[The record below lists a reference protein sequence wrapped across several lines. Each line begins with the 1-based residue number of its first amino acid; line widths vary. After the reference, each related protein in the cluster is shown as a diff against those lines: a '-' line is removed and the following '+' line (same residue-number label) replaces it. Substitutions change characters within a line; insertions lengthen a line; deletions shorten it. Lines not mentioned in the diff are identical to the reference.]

1 MPVLRSLYR
10 AVMALGR
17 PLLLRKLRRRGEQEP
32 LYLHAVHQRFA
43 DYTPQ
48 EQQQAAAHVGAWVW
62 IHAVSLGE
70 TRAAAILLQALRS
83 VRPDLKLLLTN
94 GTATGHAEGRKL
106 LRDGDMQVWLPL
118 DSRAAA
124 RRFLQLFRPRVGLL
138 LETEMW
144 PELLQQAQELD
155 IPMVLANA
163 RMSEKTLQQSLRL
176 SSLAYPG
183 YRSLRTAYVQTA
195 SDAERLRQL
204 QVQEIRIVGNL
215 KFDASPA
222 PELLA
227 QGRQWRQQLQ
237 GAAARPL
244 AMLASSRE
252 GEERMWLQ
260 AWESLSQ
267 QPREAVQW
275 LLVPRHPQRFDEV
288 AALLQQQGVPVLR
301 RSAWDEQTR
310 TPAGP
315 VVWLGD
321 SLGEMPMYY
330 AMADLALMGGS
341 FEQLGGQNLI
351 EACAC
356 GCPVLLG
363 PHTFNFA
370 EASEQAIAAGAA
382 LRCVDMSQAV
392 REAGRLLLEDAPAH
406 QQMQQAC
413 GHFTDR
419 HRGAA
424 MRMAQDLQARGLI

>member
-1 MPVLRSLYR
+1 MLRSLYR

-43 DYTPQ
+43 EYTAQ
-48 EQQQAAAHVGAWVW
+48 EQQQAAAHAGDWVW
-62 IHAVSLGE
+62 LHAVSLGE

-83 VRPDLKLLLTN
+83 VRPELKLLLTN

-106 LRDGDMQVWLPL
+106 LREGDMQVWLPL
-118 DSRAAA
+118 DSRRAA

-144 PELLQQAQELD
+144 PELLQQAAELQ

-183 YRSLRTAYVQTA
+183 YRSLRTAYVQTP
-195 SDAERLRQL
+195 SDADRLREL
-204 QVQEIRIVGNL
+204 QVQDIQIVGNL
-215 KFDASPA
+215 KFDASPD

-227 QGRQWRQQLQ
+227 RGRQWRQQLQ
-237 GAAARPL
+237 GGVARPVV
-244 AMLASSRE
+244 MLASSRE
-252 GEERMWLQ
+252 GEEQMWLQ
-260 AWESLSQ
+260 AWNAL
-267 QPREAVQW
+267 QPAQREAVQW

-288 AALLQQQGVPVLR
+288 AALLQQNGLQVWR
-301 RSAWDEQTR
+301 RSAWEEQIAS
-310 TPAGP
+310 PASP

-341 FEQLGGQNLI
+341 FEKLGGQNLI

-382 LRCVDMSQAV
+382 QRCTDMSQAM
-392 REAGRLLLEDAPAH
+392 READRLLLQDTATH
-406 QQMQQAC
+406 QAMQQAC
-413 GHFTDR
+413 ERFTGS

-424 MRMAQDLQARGLI
+424 MRMVQDLLARGLI

>member
-1 MPVLRSLYR
+1 MTAPS
-10 AVMALGR
+10 A
-17 PLLLRKLRRRGEQEP
+17 K
-32 LYLHAVHQRFA
+32 RFA
-43 DYTPQ
+43 VT
-48 EQQQAAAHVGAWVW
+48 V
-62 IHAVSLGE
+62 
-70 TRAAAILLQALRS
+70 
-83 VRPDLKLLLTN
+83 
-94 GTATGHAEGRKL
+94 
-106 LRDGDMQVWLPL
+106 
-118 DSRAAA
+118 DSYSG
-124 RRFLQLFRPRVGLL
+124 FKP
-138 LETEMW
+138 
-144 PELLQQAQELD
+144 
-155 IPMVLANA
+155 
-163 RMSEKTLQQSLRL
+163 S
-176 SSLAYPG
+176 
-183 YRSLRTAYVQTA
+183 
-195 SDAERLRQL
+195 
-204 QVQEIRIVGNL
+204 
-215 KFDASPA
+215 
-222 PELLA
+222 
-227 QGRQWRQQLQ
+227 
-237 GAAARPL
+237 
-244 AMLASSRE
+244 
-252 GEERMWLQ
+252 RMWLQ

-267 QPREAVQW
+267 QQREAVQW